1 MVILKDGEII
11 AQYQKEQQKKPAV
24 LKTLMPRLPDRILDI
39 YQQTLMPKLPDRILD
54 ICHQQ
59 TLISALPG
67 GAAEADSCYRRTL
80 TFLLLY
86 TILL

>member
-11 AQYQKEQQKKPAV
+11 AQYQKEQQKKLAV
-24 LKTLMPRLPDRILDI
+24 LK
-39 YQQTLMPKLPDRILD
+39 TLMPKLPDRILD
-54 ICHQQ
+54 IDHQQ